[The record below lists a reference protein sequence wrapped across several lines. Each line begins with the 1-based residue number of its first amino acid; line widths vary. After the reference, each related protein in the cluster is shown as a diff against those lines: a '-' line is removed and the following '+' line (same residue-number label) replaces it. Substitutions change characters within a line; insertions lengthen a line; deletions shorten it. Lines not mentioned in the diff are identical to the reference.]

1 MVILINA
8 FMLLL
13 FVMTINRH
21 VVIHSLQSSRA
32 SLYARSESTH
42 RQQYS
47 SIKLKQSRL
56 PLKLSSTTVDIN
68 LGQYFKIEEFLDV
81 YKSCPSSIRG
91 VYAVEDSDGGVKVI
105 EASQDIYND
114 LKELVSDVDATYHH
128 RLHGVRVQTFKA
140 AASIRTI
147 SSYRDELLRQ
157 IRVTSDVVDVVN
169 SSQSSYI
176 LHSNSSAGS
185 SASTDHRIE
194 PQRNSDNYSSIDNLR
209 DSLKSILN
217 ANDDSRN
224 HHDET
229 DISGRES
236 PDASS
241 TDKFSP
247 FDESN
252 GAKRIDSNTTES
264 SSSSL
269 VDIRSGMTMSS
280 TRMELTV
287 ENVNKVL
294 DQIRPMLI
302 SDGGNVAVH
311 AVDVE
316 ERSIEVVLEGAC
328 GSCPSSTTTMKMG
341 IEKIL
346 KGSFSNLSSI
356 TSVDAKAVLSPNL
369 DFLRLITDTLQKIM
383 PAITSLGGQVVVSD
397 VDVDKG
403 CVYITFSG
411 PDRLRTGVERVL
423 TSNKKIKS
431 VVFIDS
437 SC

>member
-1 MVILINA
+1 MRKFTVKMMIMLIK
-8 FMLLL
+8 LLL
-13 FVMTINRH
+13 LCFVMTMDRH
-21 VVIHSLQSSRA
+21 VIIQSLQSKLSR
-32 SLYARSESTH
+32 SYLYGSSKST
-42 RQQYS
+42 S
-47 SIKLKQSRL
+47 SVKLKQSRL
-56 PLKLSSTTVDIN
+56 PLSSTTVDIN
-68 LGQYFKIEEFLDV
+68 LGQYFKIEEFLDL
-81 YKSCPSSIRG
+81 YKSCPISIRG

-105 EASQDIYND
+105 ESSQDIYND
-114 LKELVSDVDATYHH
+114 LKELVSDVDATYNH

-140 AASIRTI
+140 AASMRTI

-157 IRVTSDVVDVVN
+157 IRVTSVVEAVN
-169 SSQSSYI
+169 SSQRSYI
-176 LHSNSSAGS
+176 HSNSSAGS
-185 SASTDHRIE
+185 SGANDRIDLK
-194 PQRNSDNYSSIDNLR
+194 RNSDYYSSITPRDAMDNLR

-217 ANDDSRN
+217 ANDDSGN
-224 HHDET
+224 HDAT
-229 DISGRES
+229 DIGDKGSR
-236 PDASS
+236 DASS
-241 TDKFSP
+241 TGIVSP
-247 FDESN
+247 FDKSHEVE
-252 GAKRIDSNTTES
+252 RLDSNTTES
-264 SSSSL
+264 SSR
-269 VDIRSGMTMSS
+269 VDIRSGMSSS
-280 TRMELTV
+280 TMELTV

-302 SDGGNVAVH
+302 SDGGNVTVH

-437 SC
+437 S